1 MLRRRSF
8 RHAGRA
14 PAFALVV
21 VWASLLAAP
30 AGAAPGDIGVVAG
43 RNEGSCVAAAADAS
57 RDDPFP
63 DGTPATQ
70 IRFSN
75 DSLSLSA
82 SSSGT
87 QLFADRRSEA
97 GATVVRITR
106 APGTTPTVAT
116 VAGGGTGAGGD
127 GPATAARLV
136 EVKSLAVDPRGRNLY
151 VQENPG
157 QATPR
162 ILRVALAGNPSASTM
177 ETLAVAGTVPASNG
191 MAVDNL
197 GDIFLNTEGS
207 GPVRKIDRSGTVTTG
222 ATSFTS
228 STLTVD
234 ASGQRIFVAEAKTGA
249 IYRLDPASLG
259 VAARFTPGLSSPGG
273 VAVDPS
279 GRRLFVSDT
288 LNRRVVEI
296 DPENGSIL
304 QTVAGQTGA
313 AGSAGDG
320 GPGPRAF
327 LRYPT
332 AMAVDDQFDV
342 VVYDRD
348 NCVFRM
354 IETVPTPAA
363 ATSTDGRTGADQ
375 PPPADNKPGGS
386 AKADPPA
393 GARTGPGTAGA
404 KPNPAPGGAQTAP
417 SGGGAQTGPG
427 PGAARTAAGPAGS
440 GAGVSRA
447 EALAGPG
454 PGNNLGLPD
463 WMFSSDPAAA
473 FAKLFGA
480 QSGGVGATGGG
491 VGSVGG
497 GTGPGP
503 PPFDPAAA
511 AGGLAPGLG
520 PASLGPAPLPPG
532 ASALPAGVPVPHAQ
546 PGPGAGLAG
555 PDGQAA
561 RAGIRYAMVR
571 RGDGAAPVVAWAVAG
586 GAGVALMTCALVVAA
601 GGGRA
606 AAPARGRVR
615 PRPKGAY

>member
-8 RHAGRA
+8 RLAGRG

-57 RDDPFP
+57 RDDPFA

-82 SSSGT
+82 NSAGT

-106 APGTTPTVAT
+106 TPGATPTVAT
-116 VAGGGTGAGGD
+116 VAGGGTNTGGD

-151 VQENPG
+151 VQEKAD

-177 ETLAVAGTVPASNG
+177 ETLAVAGTVPASDG

-234 ASGQRIFVAEAKTGA
+234 ASGQRIFLAEAKTGA

-279 GRRLFVSDT
+279 GLRLFVSDT
-288 LNRRVVEI
+288 LNRRVVEL

-354 IETVPTPAA
+354 IETVPAPSTAK
-363 ATSTDGRTGADQ
+363 STDGQDSTVQ
-375 PPPADNKPGGS
+375 PPAADNKQGAPV
-386 AKADPPA
+386 KADPPT
-393 GARTGPGTAGA
+393 GAKTSPTGPGTQT
-404 KPNPAPGGAQTAP
+404 NPA
-417 SGGGAQTGPG
+417 GGGAQTNPAGGGQTSPGAGAARAGPG
-427 PGAARTAAGPAGS
+427 PAGAGG
-440 GAGVSRA
+440 GVSRA
-447 EALAGPG
+447 EALAGPS
-454 PGNNLGLPD
+454 GNNLGLPD

-473 FAKLFGA
+473 FAKLFGGA
-480 QSGGVGATGGG
+480 QGGGVGAGGGG
-491 VGSVGG
+491 VGNVVGG
-497 GTGPGP
+497 MAPGP
-503 PPFDPAAA
+503 PPIAPGAV
-511 AGGLAPGLG
+511 AGGLAPGVG
-520 PASLGPAPLPPG
+520 PSALPPG
-532 ASALPAGVPVPHAQ
+532 ASAVPAPVPVPHGQ
-546 PGPGAGLAG
+546 PGPGPGLAVAE
-555 PDGQAA
+555 GQGA
-561 RAGIRYAMVR
+561 RAGARYAMVR
-571 RGDGAAPVVAWAVAG
+571 QDGAGPALGWALAG
-586 GAGVALMTCALVVAA
+586 GAAVTLMTCVLVAAA

-606 AAPARGRVR
+606 AARGRAR

>member
-1 MLRRRSF
+1 MLRRPSF
-8 RHAGRA
+8 RLAGRG

-43 RNEGSCVAAAADAS
+43 RNEGSCVATAADAS
-57 RDDPFP
+57 RDDPFA

-82 SSSGT
+82 NSAGS
-87 QLFADRRSEA
+87 QLFADRRSA
-97 GATVVRITR
+97 TGATVVRITR

-116 VAGGGTGAGGD
+116 VAGGGTGTGGD

-136 EVKSLAVDPRGRNLY
+136 EVKALAVDPRGRNLY
-151 VQENPG
+151 VQEKAD

-177 ETLAVAGTVPASNG
+177 ETLAVAGTVPASDS

-249 IYRLDPASLG
+249 IYRLDPASLD

-279 GRRLFVSDT
+279 GLRLFVSDT

-354 IETVPTPAA
+354 IETVPAPSTAK
-363 ATSTDGRTGADQ
+363 STDGKMRPEQ
-375 PPPADNKPGGS
+375 PPPADDSPVGGS
-386 AKADPPA
+386 VKPSPPT
-393 GARTGPGTAGA
+393 GAETGPSGAGTHT
-404 KPNPAPGGAQTAP
+404 NPA
-417 SGGGAQTGPG
+417 GGGAQPNPAGGGQTSPG
-427 PGAARTAAGPAGS
+427 AGAARAGTGPAGA
-440 GAGVSRA
+440 GGGVSRA
-447 EALAGPG
+447 EALAGPS
-454 PGNNLGLPD
+454 GNNLGLPD

-473 FAKLFGA
+473 FAKLFGGA
-480 QSGGVGATGGG
+480 QGGGLGAGGGG
-491 VGSVGG
+491 VGNAVGG
-497 GTGPGP
+497 MGPGP
-503 PPFDPAAA
+503 PPIAPGTV
-511 AGGLAPGLG
+511 AGGLAPGAG
-520 PASLGPAPLPPG
+520 PSALPPG
-532 ASALPAGVPVPHAQ
+532 ATAVPAPVPVPHGQ
-546 PGPGAGLAG
+546 PGPGPGLAVAE
-555 PDGQAA
+555 GQGA
-561 RAGIRYAMVR
+561 RAGARYAMVR
-571 RGDGAAPVVAWAVAG
+571 QDGAGPAQGWALAG
-586 GAGVALMTCALVVAA
+586 GAAVTLMTCVLVAAA
-601 GGGRA
+601 GGGRT
-606 AAPARGRVR
+606 AAPARGRAR